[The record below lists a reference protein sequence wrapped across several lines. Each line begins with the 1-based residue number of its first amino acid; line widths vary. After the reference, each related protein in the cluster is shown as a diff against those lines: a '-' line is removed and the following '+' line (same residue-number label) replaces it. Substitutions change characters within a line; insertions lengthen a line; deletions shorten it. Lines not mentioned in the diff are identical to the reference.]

1 MLHVTGVKC
10 STGTIYTQAAPE
22 SVFSVSHSC
31 LVHSKYSEINLC
43 MSCGNTMSTS
53 SMLFQ
58 IIYFYGLY
66 VIIIYNN
73 NTKYNK
79 KNYYIILSY
88 TYFLF
93 YCTIEISLLIR
104 VQTNNIVCLTKTPIL
119 IIIIIIFVWVH

>member
-22 SVFSVSHSC
+22 SVFSVSYSC

-79 KNYYIILSY
+79 KIIIL
-88 TYFLF
+88 
-93 YCTIEISLLIR
+93 YCH
-104 VQTNNIVCLTKTPIL
+104 IL
-119 IIIIIIFVWVH
+119 IFYFTVQLKFHF